1 MDSLFF
7 TKTVFV
13 LMKPL
18 IALVGRPNVGKSTLF
33 NRILRQK
40 SAIVDST
47 PGVTRDRHI
56 SEGEWQG
63 KQFLLMDTGGY
74 NADGDIISMAML
86 EQTMMAIQEAD
97 IVIFLTDARAGL
109 AYEDLELARLLQR
122 TFQHKQLFF
131 AVNKVETP
139 QLTLDAESFISTGF
153 TSPYFISAKD
163 GSGVADMLDDI
174 LEALP
179 SLEKTVNEEDSAIK
193 LAVVG
198 RPNVGKSS
206 FVNALLGSNRL
217 IVSNIP
223 GTTRDA
229 IDSRFTR
236 KQQEFILIDTA
247 GLRKRTKIDAGIEF
261 YSSLRTE
268 KAIERCEVALVM
280 LDAAPGIEKQDM
292 KIINMAVER
301 KKGALLLINKWD
313 LIEKDSKTSKIY
325 EENLRLNMGNLSY
338 VPVLFI
344 SALTKKNLYRAIDT
358 AQEISRNRSRK
369 ISTSVLNKFLE
380 EALSQTHVSTKSGKE
395 LKIKYVTQINA
406 AWPVFAFF
414 CNDPLLVQNNF
425 RKFLENKLREHFS
438 LEGVP
443 LSMRF
448 LQK

>member
-1 MDSLFF
+1 
-7 TKTVFV
+7 
-13 LMKPL
+13 
-18 IALVGRPNVGKSTLF
+18 
-33 NRILRQK
+33 
-40 SAIVDST
+40 
-47 PGVTRDRHI
+47 
-56 SEGEWQG
+56 
-63 KQFLLMDTGGY
+63 
-74 NADGDIISMAML
+74 
-86 EQTMMAIQEAD
+86 MAIQEAD

>member
-1 MDSLFF
+1 
-7 TKTVFV
+7 
-13 LMKPL
+13 MKPL

-56 SEGEWQG
+56 SEGEWGG
-63 KQFLLMDTGGY
+63 KEFQLMDTGGY
-74 NADGDIISMAML
+74 NADADIISMAML
-86 EQTMMAIQEAD
+86 EQTMMAIREAD

-109 AYEDLELARLLQR
+109 SYEDLELARLLQR
-122 TFQHKQLFF
+122 TFNHKQLFF

-153 TSPYFISAKD
+153 TKPYFISAKD

-174 LEALP
+174 LDALP
-179 SLEKTVNEEDSAIK
+179 SLEKSIGEEDPAIK

-229 IDSRFTR
+229 IDSRFIR
-236 KQQEFILIDTA
+236 KQQEFTLIDTA
-247 GLRKRTKIDAGIEF
+247 GLRKRTKIDAGIEY

-280 LDAAPGIEKQDM
+280 LDAEPGIEKQDM
-292 KIINMAVER
+292 RIINMAVER

-313 LIEKDSKTSKIY
+313 LIEKDSKTSKID
-325 EENLRLNMGNLSY
+325 EENLRLNLGNLSY

-369 ISTSVLNKFLE
+369 ITTSVLNKFLE

-395 LKIKYVTQINA
+395 LKIKYMTQINA

-438 LEGVP
+438 LDGVP
-443 LSMRF
+443 ISMRF

>member
-1 MDSLFF
+1 
-7 TKTVFV
+7 
-13 LMKPL
+13 MKPL

-56 SEGEWQG
+56 SEGEWGG
-63 KQFLLMDTGGY
+63 KEFQLMDTGGY
-74 NADGDIISMAML
+74 NAYAYIIRMAML
-86 EQTMMAIQEAD
+86 EQTMMAIREAD

-109 AYEDLELARLLQR
+109 SYEDLELARLLQR
-122 TFQHKQLFF
+122 TFNHKQLFF

-153 TSPYFISAKD
+153 TTPYFISAKD

-179 SLEKTVNEEDSAIK
+179 LLEKKAGEEDTAIK

-229 IDSRFTR
+229 IDSRFGR
-236 KQQEFILIDTA
+236 KQQDFVLIDTA
-247 GLRKRTKIDAGIEF
+247 GLRKRTKIDAGIEY

-358 AQEISRNRSRK
+358 AKEISQNRSRK
-369 ISTSVLNKFLE
+369 IATSVLNKFLE

-395 LKIKYVTQINA
+395 LKIKYMTQINA

-443 LSMRF
+443 ISMRF
-448 LQK
+448 MQK

>member
-1 MDSLFF
+1 
-7 TKTVFV
+7 
-13 LMKPL
+13 MKPL

-33 NRILRQK
+33 NRILREK

-63 KQFLLMDTGGY
+63 KEFQLMDTGGY
-74 NADGDIISMAML
+74 NADADIISMAML
-86 EQTMMAIQEAD
+86 EQTMMAIREAD

-109 AYEDLELARLLQR
+109 SYEDLELARLLQR
-122 TFQHKQLFF
+122 TFNHKQLFF

-153 TSPYFISAKD
+153 TKPYFISAKD

-179 SLEKTVNEEDSAIK
+179 LLEKASGEVDTAIK

-229 IDSRFTR
+229 IDSRFGR
-236 KQQEFILIDTA
+236 KQQDFILIDTA
-247 GLRKRTKIDAGIEF
+247 GLRKRTKIDAGIEY

-268 KAIERCEVALVM
+268 KAIERCQVALVM

-358 AQEISRNRSRK
+358 AKEISENRSRK
-369 ISTSVLNKFLE
+369 IPTSVLNKFLE

-425 RKFLENKLREHFS
+425 RKFLENKLREKFS
-438 LEGVP
+438 LEGVAI
-443 LSMRF
+443 SMRF
-448 LQK
+448 MQK

>member
-1 MDSLFF
+1 
-7 TKTVFV
+7 
-13 LMKPL
+13 MKPL

-33 NRILRQK
+33 NRILRQR

-56 SEGEWQG
+56 AEGEWQG

-86 EQTMMAIQEAD
+86 AQTLMAIRDAD
-97 IVIFLTDARAGL
+97 IVIFLCDVRAGL
-109 AYEDLELARLLQR
+109 AYEDLELGRLLQR
-122 TFQHKQLFF
+122 TFNHKQLFF
-131 AVNKVETP
+131 AVNKVESP
-139 QLTLDAESFISTGF
+139 QLSIEAESFISTGF
-153 TSPYFISAKD
+153 TKPYFISAKD
-163 GSGVADMLDDI
+163 GTGVADMLDDI
-174 LEALP
+174 LETFP
-179 SLEKTVNEEDSAIK
+179 SLEKTSDEDNAIQ

-229 IDSRFTR
+229 IDSRFIR

-247 GLRKRTKIDAGIEF
+247 GLRKRTKIDRGIEY

-268 KAIERCEVALVM
+268 KAIERCDVALVM
-280 LDAAPGIEKQDM
+280 LDAEPGIEKQDM
-292 KIINMAVER
+292 KIINMAIER

-325 EENLRLNMGNLSY
+325 EETLRSNMGNLSY
-338 VPVLFI
+338 VPVLFV

-358 AQEISRNRSRK
+358 AEEISRNRSRK
-369 ISTSVLNKFLE
+369 ISTSALNKFLE
-380 EALSQTHVSTKSGKE
+380 EALSQTHPSTKSGKE
-395 LKIKYVTQINA
+395 LKIKYMTQIESH
-406 AWPVFAFF
+406 WPIFAFF
-414 CNDPLLVQNNF
+414 CNDPLLVQSNF
-425 RKFLENKLREHFS
+425 RKFLEKKLREQFP

-443 LSMRF
+443 ISLRF
-448 LQK
+448 MQK

>member
-1 MDSLFF
+1 
-7 TKTVFV
+7 
-13 LMKPL
+13 MKPL

-63 KQFLLMDTGGY
+63 KEFLLMDTGGY
-74 NADGDIISMAML
+74 NADADIISVAML
-86 EQTMMAIQEAD
+86 EQTMMAIREAD

-122 TFQHKQLFF
+122 TFNHKQLFF

-153 TSPYFISAKD
+153 TNPYFISAKD

-179 SLEKTVNEEDSAIK
+179 SLEKSTGEEDTAIK

-229 IDSRFTR
+229 IDSRFGR
-236 KQQEFILIDTA
+236 KQQDFVLIDTA
-247 GLRKRTKIDAGIEF
+247 GLRKRTKIDAGIEY

-358 AQEISRNRSRK
+358 AKEISQNRSRK
-369 ISTSVLNKFLE
+369 IATSVLNKFLE
-380 EALSQTHVSTKSGKE
+380 EALSQTHVSTKTGKE
-395 LKIKYVTQINA
+395 LKIKYMTQINA
-406 AWPVFAFF
+406 AWPVFSFF

-443 LSMRF
+443 ISMRF
-448 LQK
+448 MQK